1 MSKLVSFGKNA
12 MEKMLCGLD
21 TAADAV
27 SGTIGPKG
35 RNVYLQEIYGNK
47 IVNDGVTIASKVVLK
62 DPEEDMGAFVI
73 RNATSQTNDDV
84 GDGTTTTAILTQAII
99 HECLARPENPMEIR
113 TSLNDAAETVYAQL
127 KSQSVPITTEDIE
140 RVALISAED
149 PTIAHIIS
157 EVTQKLGV
165 KAVIN
170 VEDAKTLETDY
181 EIVDGY
187 EAPVGFL
194 SPYFSDPKTGKA
206 VLTDVPVLVT
216 DKKISNVIDIKP
228 LFDQF
233 AKESIGSCVIVCDDI
248 ENSMLGVLVTNKLQG
263 RFNPLVIKAHGDIL
277 KDIEGATGATMV
289 SDSTGVTFQSITTGQ
304 LGFAKS
310 VISDQ
315 HKTLFLG
322 DGIASKEY
330 ADVLERQ
337 VDTEPNQY
345 IKKKIEERVA
355 QLRGGIAVIR
365 IAAPTDLE
373 REYLKLKAEDAI
385 KAVQAAL
392 EEGIV
397 TGGGLALWDIAQNIS
412 TDTVGGIVLKKSLI
426 APARKIIEN
435 GGQDYTEIMSKPDDY
450 KLSLKDVSDPTKVER
465 IALQNA
471 VSAAG
476 ALITSFALITDI
488 PDATHDK

>member
-1 MSKLVSFGKNA
+1 
-12 MEKMLCGLD
+12 
-21 TAADAV
+21 
-27 SGTIGPKG
+27 
-35 RNVYLQEIYGNK
+35 
-47 IVNDGVTIASKVVLK
+47 
-62 DPEEDMGAFVI
+62 
-73 RNATSQTNDDV
+73 
-84 GDGTTTTAILTQAII
+84 
-99 HECLARPENPMEIR
+99 
-113 TSLNDAAETVYAQL
+113 
-127 KSQSVPITTEDIE
+127 
-140 RVALISAED
+140 
-149 PTIAHIIS
+149 
-157 EVTQKLGV
+157 
-165 KAVIN
+165 
-170 VEDAKTLETDY
+170 
-181 EIVDGY
+181 
-187 EAPVGFL
+187 
-194 SPYFSDPKTGKA
+194 
-206 VLTDVPVLVT
+206 
-216 DKKISNVIDIKP
+216 
-228 LFDQF
+228 
-233 AKESIGSCVIVCDDI
+233 
-248 ENSMLGVLVTNKLQG
+248 
-263 RFNPLVIKAHGDIL
+263 
-277 KDIEGATGATMV
+277 MV